1 TRFSRNWSSDVCSSD
16 LGWFLDGER
25 RHRPAQSWKESLLSI
40 ATTDA
45 TTEQEIRTFYNRYVE
60 VIRAQDVDA
69 MMSLYADDAH
79 VLDAMSDW
87 QYSGADAWLTNV
99 QHWFSHEGM
108 SQGVVIDNMAI
119 TVSGDLAVARMDVQ
133 FSASTET
140 ENHSMWTRMTS
151 ALRKTDGAW

>member
-1 TRFSRNWSSDVCSSD
+1 MTN
-16 LGWFLDGER
+16 
-25 RHRPAQSWKESLLSI
+25 A
-40 ATTDA
+40 
-45 TTEQEIRTFYNRYVE
+45 EQEIRTFYDRYVD

-69 MMSLYADDAH
+69 MMSLYADDAN
-79 VLDAMSDW
+79 VFDAMSDW

-151 ALRKTDGAW
+151 ALRKTDGAWKIFQEHTSVPINPETMKPILERLATA